1 MSIVYGE
8 FSTGD
13 FIGNYDDSLFK
24 GDRQSLY
31 FFNQRGLSGNFNV
44 PLLVDLLSGLKS
56 SGVNTTGLHGA
67 EGAFTNYSGL
77 FSNDIIPSGS
87 LLIDGDLLVSGSIY
101 ITGSDGRLVPITGGG
116 GGAGGG
122 GAPVNASYLTLSS
135 DPTLTNERVFDIDR
149 GLSGLDAG
157 ANYTLSVVP
166 SGAPDATVSSS
177 DYLLISDADDGY
189 TTKRVT
195 AQSIGNLGGGGGT
208 NQSFAFISDAE
219 NNNGIIQKTYYDS
232 PSDPLLSGITVDSA
246 DDLKIYLRW
255 DGPPNSY
262 IGVAKIN
269 NQTIPD
275 ENITELGSYTRRFE
289 GYIDNLDAQGL
300 TEITGEANGTTGTI
314 TLNELGGGPE
324 PLNVWIDEI

>member
-56 SGVNTTGLHGA
+56 SGVNTTGLNGA
-67 EGAFTNYSGL
+67 EAAFTNYSGF
-77 FSNDIIPSGS
+77 FSNDLIPSGS

-122 GAPVNASYLTLSS
+122 APVNATYLTLSS
-135 DPTLTNERVFDIDR
+135 NSTLTNERVFNIDR

-157 ANYTLSVVP
+157 ANSNLS
-166 SGAPDATVSSS
+166 
-177 DYLLISDADDGY
+177 LI
-189 TTKRVT
+189 
-195 AQSIGNLGGGGGT
+195 N
-208 NQSFAFISDAE
+208 ISE
-219 NNNGIIQKTYYDS
+219 HTR
-232 PSDPLLSGITVDSA
+232 PL
-246 DDLKIYLRW
+246 
-255 DGPPNSY
+255 Y
-262 IGVAKIN
+262 I
-269 NQTIPD
+269 
-275 ENITELGSYTRRFE
+275 S
-289 GYIDNLDAQGL
+289 
-300 TEITGEANGTTGTI
+300 
-314 TLNELGGGPE
+314 
-324 PLNVWIDEI
+324 